1 MVYKDTKYTSEGY
14 ASFPNTN
21 IDPKLKKQPKYCK
34 EWAEALYSMHIRNKS
49 GISYHDL
56 YKWEQQ
62 RAYGKGLQDKDQY
75 KSIVNTEDIESDPT
89 FVDADGVSRS
99 TLEERRKG
107 WKNVNDQIV
116 SVMPKIK
123 DVFHGIFD
131 KQDFEIDTDTIDQNS
146 GAVKDRAK
154 YGLLAQTLFAQEYA
168 RLRAIG
174 NIPDTQKDFVPRNV
188 TELEMYE
195 ASGGFKLNIAKE
207 MEKLL
212 KHTFEVSDWDNKLKR
227 KLIDDV
233 LDIGYVAVRV
243 MYDKETN
250 KTVLKYADPARMS
263 IQYSY
268 EDDYEDPDWGSY
280 YTTYTISQL
289 ENEGFLRSDLEKLAF
304 DYSGK
309 LENPSTDQ
317 WETYKEPNSLGGYYY
332 DFYRVPVYE
341 CEWIDSDTT
350 RYLEWKS
357 GQGKDR
363 MKEVP
368 YDTDPKKFKKKE
380 VTNHNTRV
388 VYKCKWI
395 IGTDKVFDYGIANDQ
410 IRPLPSKPVLSFRV
424 VKVTSNPITRRLIPI
439 LDKMQLAWLRYQ
451 NSLIMSAS
459 GGWAINVRLL
469 SNITMGG
476 QKLTFKDVFRILRNN
491 AMLFYSDT
499 PKHGRYEGGAVNP
512 ITPLPSM
519 LKDEIANAIQEF
531 EYSIKQVEH
540 LTGLTPVALGG
551 TPEER
556 AGKATT
562 ELSFA
567 ATQNVMR
574 PIASNIMT
582 LKERSAQSAMLHMQM
597 LIRNNK
603 KSYEAYSDV
612 IGEMGVATIKSAIH
626 SGARYGIKLR
636 AKPTEQDWAEI
647 NALLQE
653 AIALGRDGVKSLDLD
668 DALMIYENRDSG
680 MNLSELRM
688 QLSYKIRKSKEQQQQ
703 QAMQTQQLQQQG
715 AAQLEQQKT
724 QKEMGLKD
732 KDGQIEVNKLNVQ
745 HQNDMQKEQFLA
757 NKEFK
762 QKVMDFA
769 HDEEMAEMEARLDK
783 ANNKTK
789 E

>member
-1 MVYKDTKYTSEGY
+1 MVYRDTKYTSEGY
-14 ASFPNTN
+14 ASFPSTN
-21 IDPKLKKQPKYCK
+21 IDPKLKKQPKYCQD
-34 EWAEALYSMHIRNKS
+34 WAEAIYSMHIRNRS
-49 GISYHDL
+49 GIAYNDL
-56 YKWEQQ
+56 YQWERQ
-62 RAYGKGLQDKDQY
+62 RTYGKGLQDKDQY
-75 KSIVNTEDIESDPT
+75 KAIVNTEDIETDPT
-89 FVDADGVSRS
+89 FTGTDGVTRS

-107 WKNVNDQIV
+107 WKNINDQIV

-146 GAVKDRAK
+146 GATKDRVK
-154 YGLLAQTLFAQEYA
+154 YGLLAQTLFAKEYA
-168 RLRAIG
+168 RLRALG
-174 NIPDTQKDFVPRNV
+174 NIPEEQKEFVPRNV
-188 TELEMYE
+188 TDLEMYE
-195 ASGGFKLNIAKE
+195 TAGGFKLNLAKE
-207 MEKLL
+207 MEKLI
-212 KHTFEVSDWDNKLKR
+212 KHTFEISDWDVKLKR

-233 LDIGYVAVRV
+233 LDIGYIAVRE

-250 KTVLKYADPARMS
+250 KAVLKYADPARMS

-268 EDDYEDPDWGSY
+268 EDDYEDPDWAGY

-289 ENEGFLRSDLEKLAF
+289 ENEGFDRGELETLAY

-309 LENPSTDQ
+309 LENPSTDM
-317 WETYKEPNSLGGYYY
+317 WYRYKEPNSLGGYYY

-341 CEWIDSDTT
+341 CEWIDSDTE
-350 RYLEWKS
+350 RYLKWKS

-363 MKEVP
+363 MKKVP
-368 YDTDPKKFKKKE
+368 YETDPKKFKKKE
-380 VTNHNTRV
+380 VTNHNTRI

-410 IRPLPSKPVLSFRV
+410 IRPLPSKPVLSYRV

-469 SNITMGG
+469 NNITMGG

-519 LKDEIANAIQEF
+519 LKDEIASAIQEF

-562 ELSFA
+562 EMSFA

-582 LKERSAQSAMLHMQM
+582 LKERAAQSVMLHMQM
-597 LIRNNK
+597 LIRNNN
-603 KSYEAYSDV
+603 KSFEAYSDV
-612 IGEMGVATIKSAIH
+612 IGEMGVSTIKSAIH

-636 AKPTEQDWAEI
+636 AKPSEQDWAEI

-653 AIALGRDGVKSLDLD
+653 AIALGRDGVKSLDID
-668 DALMIYENRDSG
+668 DALLIYEQRDSG
-680 MNLSELRM
+680 MNLSELRL
-688 QLSYKIRKSKEQQQQ
+688 QLSYKIRQAKAQRQQE
-703 QAMQTQQLQQQG
+703 ALQTQ
-715 AAQLEQQKT
+715 K
-724 QKEMGLKD
+724 
-732 KDGQIEVNKLNVQ
+732 V
-745 HQNDMQKEQFLA
+745 QNDGAIAKDNNKAQKDMQIRQFDANAEVGKINVEHSNKMKEEKFKA
-757 NKEFK
+757 NVDFKEL
-762 QKVMDFA
+762 VMKFA
-769 HDEEMAEMEARLDK
+769 HEERMQENEIK
-783 ANNKTK
+783 NEKTK
-789 E
+789 SLQ